1 MQIDV
6 FTVARGEE
14 GGEQNLN
21 IIILYS
27 GPRFENI
34 Y

>member
-1 MQIDV
+1 MQVDI

-27 GPRFENI
+27 GLKFENI
-34 Y
+34 